1 MTLEDIEV
9 SYPGRAS
16 KGMAYVP
23 LWRIKNVPEQ
33 VQKYPEFT
41 MFGELPAW
49 AFYVRHTKGLTLRN
63 IRFSLR
69 DTDFRPAFVFDD
81 VENVLMEEVTPSE
94 EKQIFGLKRIP

>member
-1 MTLEDIEV
+1 M
-9 SYPGRAS
+9 
-16 KGMAYVP
+16 
-23 LWRIKNVPEQ
+23 
-33 VQKYPEFT
+33 
-41 MFGELPAW
+41 
-49 AFYVRHTKGLTLRN
+49 RHAKGLTLRN